1 MAPFDYREFINRH
14 PLRYLCPDSP
24 VDFLLE
30 KAMFLSNR
38 MVEYLSQWYELPVSP
53 EKLEEILKS
62 RNIII
67 ENQNGSSAIDQY
79 SWHFPAWT
87 DPERNF
93 IHLNE
98 KVLKKLAESG
108 STVSGYTDLSLEI
121 IRGIVLAHEWFHIL
135 FDEIRKPCDWD
146 SLKLSEQIII
156 EEISARIFSTL
167 VSGQYPNPFIL
178 DELIHNSA
186 PA

>member
-1 MAPFDYREFINRH
+1 MTPFDYSDFINRH
-14 PLRYLCPDSP
+14 PLRYLCPESP

-30 KAMFLSNR
+30 QAMFLSNR
-38 MVEYLSQWYELPVSP
+38 SIEYLSQWYELPVSP

-67 ENQNGSSAIDQY
+67 GKQTGSFAIDHY
-79 SWHFPAWT
+79 SGHFLAWT
-87 DPERNF
+87 DPERNL

-98 KVLKKLAESG
+98 KVMEELAESG
-108 STVSGYTDLSLEI
+108 STTPGCLDLSFEI

-135 FDEIRKPCDWD
+135 FDEIRKPYEWD
-146 SLKLSEQIII
+146 SLKISEQIII
-156 EEISARIFSTL
+156 EEISARIFSTR
-167 VSGQYPNPFIL
+167 VSGQYPNPFML

-186 PA
+186 TP